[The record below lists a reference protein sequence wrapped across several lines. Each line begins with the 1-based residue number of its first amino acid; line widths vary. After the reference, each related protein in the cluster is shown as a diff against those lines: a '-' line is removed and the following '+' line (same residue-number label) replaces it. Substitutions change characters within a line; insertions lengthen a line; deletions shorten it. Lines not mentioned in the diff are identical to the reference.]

1 MALEHALLV
10 SLSERSGTGYQLTR
24 RFDRSIGHW
33 WRASHQQIYKTLAR
47 MTENGLVTYVEQA
60 QDGKPDKKVYSITDT
75 GRKTLSEWIRTPG
88 KDATD
93 RRELATKIRGAAPS
107 DLPDLMVE
115 VRRVRDLHAE
125 RADLFRSLE
134 ARDYPAP
141 AATHRYGP
149 AAAPRA
155 ARRRVLR
162 AGHRRLARRSARRP
176 HPLNQPFHQPGSIS
190 GLRISPCQPSTPTSS
205 NPSTSVTRR

>member
-47 MTENGLVTYVEQA
+47 MTENGLVVYVEQA
-60 QDGKPDKKVYSITDT
+60 QDGKPDKKVYSITDS
-75 GRKTLSEWIRTPG
+75 GRKVLSEWIRTPG
-88 KDATD
+88 KDAMD

-107 DLPDLMVE
+107 DLPDLIAE
-115 VRRVRDLHAE
+115 IRRVRELHAE

-141 AATHRYGP
+141 ATLTGTALQQHL
-149 AAAPRA
+149 
-155 ARRRVLR
+155 VLR
-162 AGHRRLARRSARRP
+162 GGVYSEQSTVAWLDEVLTALAP
-176 HPLNQPFHQPGSIS
+176 
-190 GLRISPCQPSTPTSS
+190 
-205 NPSTSVTRR
+205 

>member
-1 MALEHALLV
+1 MPVSGGTVGPVALEHALLV
-10 SLSERSGTGYQLTR
+10 SLSERSGSGYQLTR

-107 DLPDLMVE
+107 DLPDLTDE
-115 VRRVRDLHAE
+115 IRRVRDLHAE
-125 RADLFRSLE
+125 RAELFRTFES
-134 ARDYPAP
+134 RDYPSP
-141 AATHRYGP
+141 SCLTGTDLQQYL
-149 AAAPRA
+149 
-155 ARRRVLR
+155 VLR
-162 AGHRRLARRSARRP
+162 GGVLSEQGTVDWLDEVLAALAPTRP
-176 HPLNQPFHQPGSIS
+176 
-190 GLRISPCQPSTPTSS
+190 SPSPA
-205 NPSTSVTRR
+205 SVE

>member
-33 WRASHQQIYKTLAR
+33 WRASHQQIYKTLGR

-88 KDATD
+88 TDTGD

-107 DLPDLMVE
+107 DLPDLRAE
-115 VRRVRDLHAE
+115 VHRIRALHAE
-125 RADLFRSLE
+125 RAELFRSFE
-134 ARDYPAP
+134 SRDYPHPDALSG
-141 AATHRYGP
+141 AELQQYL
-149 AAAPRA
+149 
-155 ARRRVLR
+155 VLR
-162 AGHRRLARRSARRP
+162 GGVLSEQGTVDWLDEVLAALP
-176 HPLNQPFHQPGSIS
+176 
-190 GLRISPCQPSTPTSS
+190 SPSPTSAD
-205 NPSTSVTRR
+205 

>member
-10 SLSERSGTGYQLTR
+10 SLSERSGSGYQLTR

-47 MTENGLVTYVEQA
+47 MTESGLVTFVEQA

-88 KDATD
+88 KDLSD

-107 DLPDLMVE
+107 DLPHLTDE
-115 VRRVRDLHAE
+115 IRRIRALHTE
-125 RADLFRSLE
+125 RAELFRSLE
-134 ARDYPAP
+134 NRDYPAP
-141 AATHRYGP
+141 TALTGTALQQYL
-149 AAAPRA
+149 
-155 ARRRVLR
+155 VLR
-162 AGHRRLARRSARRP
+162 GGVLSEQAAVDWLDEVLSALALPTPSEV
-176 HPLNQPFHQPGSIS
+176 H
-190 GLRISPCQPSTPTSS
+190 STPAQPT
-205 NPSTSVTRR
+205 TAQH

>member
-88 KDATD
+88 KDFTD

-107 DLPDLMVE
+107 DLADLMAE

-125 RADLFRSLE
+125 RAELFRSLE
-134 ARDYPAP
+134 ARDYPEP
-141 AATHRYGP
+141 TTLTGTDLQQHL
-149 AAAPRA
+149 
-155 ARRRVLR
+155 VLR
-162 AGHRRLARRSARRP
+162 GGVYSEQGTVDWLDEVLAA
-176 HPLNQPFHQPGSIS
+176 L
-190 GLRISPCQPSTPTSS
+190 TP
-205 NPSTSVTRR
+205 

>member
-47 MTENGLVTYVEQA
+47 MTTSGLVTYVEQA

-88 KDATD
+88 KDAAD
-93 RRELATKIRGAAPS
+93 RRELATRVRGAAPS
-107 DLPDLMVE
+107 DLPDLVAE
-115 VRRVRDLHAE
+115 IRRVRDLHAE
-125 RADLFRSLE
+125 RAELFRTLE
-134 ARDYPAP
+134 SRDYPAP
-141 AATHRYGP
+141 STLTGTELQQYL
-149 AAAPRA
+149 
-155 ARRRVLR
+155 VLR
-162 AGHRRLARRSARRP
+162 GGVLSEQGTVDWLDEVLAALVP
-176 HPLNQPFHQPGSIS
+176 A
-190 GLRISPCQPSTPTSS
+190 
-205 NPSTSVTRR
+205 STSPDPVSAD

>member
-1 MALEHALLV
+1 MAILSARPRAPDLCIQAQCNLLHRSPLRGSVARVALEHALLV

-75 GRKTLSEWIRTPG
+75 GRKSLSEWIRTPG

-125 RADLFRSLE
+125 RAELFRTLE
-134 ARDYPAP
+134 ARDYPEP
-141 AATHRYGP
+141 ATLTGTALQQHL
-149 AAAPRA
+149 
-155 ARRRVLR
+155 VLR
-162 AGHRRLARRSARRP
+162 GGVYSEQGTVDWLDEVLAALGP
-176 HPLNQPFHQPGSIS
+176 
-190 GLRISPCQPSTPTSS
+190 
-205 NPSTSVTRR
+205 

>member
-60 QDGKPDKKVYSITDT
+60 QDGKPDKKVYSVTDT

-88 KDATD
+88 KDSTD
-93 RRELATKIRGAAPS
+93 RRELAVKIRGAAPS
-107 DLPDLMVE
+107 DLPDLAIE
-115 VRRVRDLHAE
+115 IRRIRDLHAARE
-125 RADLFRSLE
+125 EMFRGFV
-134 ARDYPAP
+134 ARDYPEPGALTGT
-141 AATHRYGP
+141 ALQQYL
-149 AAAPRA
+149 
-155 ARRRVLR
+155 VLR
-162 AGHRRLARRSARRP
+162 GGILSERGTVEWLDEVLSALP
-176 HPLNQPFHQPGSIS
+176 
-190 GLRISPCQPSTPTSS
+190 SPESAD
-205 NPSTSVTRR
+205 

>member
-1 MALEHALLV
+1 MVILSAPLLSSDLCIQAQCNLLHTWDPRGSVAGVALEHALLV

-141 AATHRYGP
+141 AALTGTDLQQHL
-149 AAAPRA
+149 
-155 ARRRVLR
+155 VLR
-162 AGHRRLARRSARRP
+162 GGVYSEQGTVDWLDEVLAA
-176 HPLNQPFHQPGSIS
+176 L
-190 GLRISPCQPSTPTSS
+190 TP
-205 NPSTSVTRR
+205 

>member
-1 MALEHALLV
+1 MHTGADGGTVTDVALEHALLV
-10 SLSERSGTGYQLTR
+10 SLSERSGSGYQLTR

-47 MTENGLVTYVEQA
+47 MSENGLVTYVEQA

-107 DLPDLMVE
+107 DLPDLMAE

-125 RADLFRSLE
+125 RAELFRSFE
-134 ARDYPAP
+134 SRDYPDP
-141 AATHRYGP
+141 AGLTGTQLQQYL
-149 AAAPRA
+149 
-155 ARRRVLR
+155 VLR
-162 AGHRRLARRSARRP
+162 GGVLSEQGTVDWLDEVLAA
-176 HPLNQPFHQPGSIS
+176 LT
-190 GLRISPCQPSTPTSS
+190 SP
-205 NPSTSVTRR
+205 NPSSAE

>member
-1 MALEHALLV
+1 MHTGADGGTVTDVALEHALLV
-10 SLSERSGTGYQLTR
+10 SLSERSGSGYQLTR

-47 MTENGLVTYVEQA
+47 MSENGLVTYVEQA

-125 RADLFRSLE
+125 RAGLFRSFE
-134 ARDYPAP
+134 SRDYPDP
-141 AATHRYGP
+141 AGLTGTQLQQYL
-149 AAAPRA
+149 
-155 ARRRVLR
+155 VLR
-162 AGHRRLARRSARRP
+162 GGVLSEQGTVDWLDEVLAA
-176 HPLNQPFHQPGSIS
+176 LT
-190 GLRISPCQPSTPTSS
+190 SP
-205 NPSTSVTRR
+205 NPSSAE

>member
-33 WRASHQQIYKTLAR
+33 WRASHQQIYRTLAR

-88 KDATD
+88 KDTTD
-93 RRELATKIRGAAPS
+93 QRELATRIRGAAPS
-107 DLPDLMVE
+107 DVPELVAE
-115 VRRVRDLHAE
+115 IRRVRDLHFE
-125 RADLFRSLE
+125 RAALFRTLE
-134 ARDYPAP
+134 DRDYPTPATLTGAELQQYLVLRGGVLSEQGTVDWLDEVLAALVPASPSPDPAP
-141 AATHRYGP
+141 AD
-149 AAAPRA
+149 
-155 ARRRVLR
+155 
-162 AGHRRLARRSARRP
+162 
-176 HPLNQPFHQPGSIS
+176 
-190 GLRISPCQPSTPTSS
+190 
-205 NPSTSVTRR
+205 

>member
-47 MTENGLVTYVEQA
+47 MTECGLVTYVEQA

-88 KDATD
+88 KDSTD

-107 DLPDLMVE
+107 DLPDLIAE
-115 VRRVRDLHAE
+115 IRRVRDLHAE
-125 RADLFRSLE
+125 RGAMFTGF
-134 ARDYPAP
+134 AGKDYPDPTAL
-141 AATHRYGP
+141 TGTDLQQYL
-149 AAAPRA
+149 
-155 ARRRVLR
+155 VLR
-162 AGHRRLARRSARRP
+162 GGVLSEQGTVDWLDEVLAA
-176 HPLNQPFHQPGSIS
+176 LT
-190 GLRISPCQPSTPTSS
+190 SPNTSS
-205 NPSTSVTRR
+205 PD

>member
-1 MALEHALLV
+1 MHTGADGGTVTDVALEHALLV
-10 SLSERSGTGYQLTR
+10 SLSERSGSGYQLTR

-47 MTENGLVTYVEQA
+47 MSENGLVTYVEQA

-125 RADLFRSLE
+125 RAELFRSFE
-134 ARDYPAP
+134 SRDYPDP
-141 AATHRYGP
+141 AGLTGTQLQQYL
-149 AAAPRA
+149 
-155 ARRRVLR
+155 VLR
-162 AGHRRLARRSARRP
+162 GGVLSEQGTVDWLDEVLAA
-176 HPLNQPFHQPGSIS
+176 LT
-190 GLRISPCQPSTPTSS
+190 SP
-205 NPSTSVTRR
+205 NPSSAE

>member
-107 DLPDLMVE
+107 DLPDLMAE

-125 RADLFRSLE
+125 RADLFRTLE

-141 AATHRYGP
+141 DALTGTDLQQHL
-149 AAAPRA
+149 
-155 ARRRVLR
+155 VLR
-162 AGHRRLARRSARRP
+162 GGVYSEQGTVDWLDEVLVAL
-176 HPLNQPFHQPGSIS
+176 
-190 GLRISPCQPSTPTSS
+190 TP
-205 NPSTSVTRR
+205 